1 MRKSIWRVWARVL
14 GAAFVAGAVFPFVA
28 SSAAA
33 QDTTLIVE
41 NGRVIVGDGTVLERG
56 SVVISEDRI
65 VAVTDQP
72 LDALARD
79 VRRIDASGKT
89 VLPGLIDTHVHLLLE
104 DDDPPVP
111 ASDRELARFVERRLP
126 GRLREYLARGFTT
139 IMSTGDFWPHIR
151 EVRARLSDGE
161 LEGPRLMVVGPIFTD
176 PGSHPAYSVCEQGDY
191 RNPWCREHLTV
202 EVDDPE
208 AARAAVRRLAEGGV
222 DAIKAVYELEPPVTR
237 AIAEEAHRHGLTLY
251 MHPPE
256 DEAAMLP
263 LESWNV
269 DRFVHVPETGSAEL
283 AERVAGTM
291 IQHGASAST
300 TLAVYA
306 GDPFQAAGLHGRCE
320 EHLGEGRRQALSG
333 VQRTT
338 RALAGTGILAFGTDA
353 PMLAPSRAI
362 ECELQ
367 LLVDTGLDAE
377 EILATP
383 TRQAAAHIGRA
394 SDLGTLE
401 AGKLADVVVVDG
413 DPLSD
418 VMSLRNVD
426 VVVRG
431 GEVVVED

>member
-1 MRKSIWRVWARVL
+1 MRNGLWRAWARLL
-14 GAAFVAGAVFPFVA
+14 GAALLLGAVSPFMEP
-28 SSAAA
+28 SATA

-41 NGRVIVGDGTVLERG
+41 HGRLIIGDGRVLERG

-65 VAVTDQP
+65 VAVTEEP
-72 LDALARD
+72 VDALATD
-79 VRRIDASGKT
+79 VRRIDASGRT
-89 VLPGLIDTHVHLLLE
+89 ILPGLIDTHVHLLLE
-104 DDDPPVP
+104 DDDPPVA

-126 GRLREYLARGFTT
+126 GRLQEYLARGFTT
-139 IMSTGDFWPHIR
+139 MMSTGDFWPHIR
-151 EVRARLSDGE
+151 EVRDRLSAGE
-161 LEGPRLMVVGPIFTD
+161 LDGPRLMVVGPLFTD
-176 PGSHPAYSVCEQGDY
+176 PGSHPAYSVCEQGKY
-191 RNPWCREHLTV
+191 RNPWCRRHLAV

-269 DRFVHVPETGSAEL
+269 DRFVHVPETGSAEV
-283 AERVAGTM
+283 ADRVAATM
-291 IQHGASAST
+291 IRHGASAST
-300 TLAVYA
+300 TLSVYA
-306 GDPFQAAGLHGRCE
+306 GDPFLAAGLRGRCD
-320 EHLGEGRRQALSG
+320 EHLEGGRREALSG

-338 RALAGTGILAFGTDA
+338 RALAGTGALAFGTDA
-353 PMLAPSRAI
+353 PMLPPSQAI

-367 LLVDTGLDAE
+367 LLVDAGLDEE
-377 EILATP
+377 EILATL
-383 TRQAAAHIGRA
+383 TSQAAAHIGRA

-418 VMSLRNVD
+418 VLVVRDVD
-426 VVVRG
+426 VVITRG
-431 GEVVVED
+431 EIVVEK